1 MNTITKI
8 ALSISFIL
16 LMLCISCKNEMREIH
31 YGEDN
36 CELCRMTV
44 MNPQFAAGLL
54 TSKGKV
60 YTFDAGECLVRYLK
74 TNGVNEK
81 DQYFM
86 SDYNKP
92 GTLIDATNAAY
103 LHGDNIQSPMGGNL
117 AAFSNIASG
126 QDVQKEL
133 GGDLLTWQQLIGK

>member
-1 MNTITKI
+1 
-8 ALSISFIL
+8 
-16 LMLCISCKNEMREIH
+16 MREIK

-60 YTFDAGECLVRYLK
+60 YTFDAGECLVRFLK
-74 TNGVNEK
+74 ANGVNEK

-86 SDYNKP
+86 SDYMNP
-92 GTLIDATNAAY
+92 GTLIDATKAAY
-103 LHGDNIQSPMGGNL
+103 LHGDSIQSPMGGNL
-117 AAFSNIASG
+117 AAFSNIASA
-126 QDVQKEL
+126 QDAQKEL
-133 GGDLLTWQQLIGK
+133 GGDLLSWQQLIGK

>member
-1 MNTITKI
+1 MNLIARI
-8 ALSISFIL
+8 ALSASFIF
-16 LMLCISCKNEMREIH
+16 LMLCTSCKNDMREIQ

-74 TNGVNEK
+74 ANGVNEK

-92 GTLIDATNAAY
+92 GTLIDARKAAY
-103 LHGDNIQSPMGGNL
+103 LHGDSIQSPMGGNL
-117 AAFSNIASG
+117 AAFSNLVSA
-126 QDVQKEL
+126 QVAQKEL